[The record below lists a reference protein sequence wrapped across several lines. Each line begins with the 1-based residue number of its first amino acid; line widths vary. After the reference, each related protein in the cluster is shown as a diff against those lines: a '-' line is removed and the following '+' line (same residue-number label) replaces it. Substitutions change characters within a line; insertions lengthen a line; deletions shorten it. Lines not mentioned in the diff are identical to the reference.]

1 MVFGTIGEIVNS
13 SETTLVVGSA
23 YVMLQ
28 DLNIHIGRPEFRDAT
43 TDAGALY
50 TYGKGDHWMTFTLL
64 ATTPELDTLV
74 AKNDIDGDGDM
85 PSTAWTIVATSVSG
99 SGAGAGN
106 VATFTCTGIL
116 RNIDVR
122 KAPEGKLFID
132 CDVRITP
139 DSVVVGLNS

>member
-28 DLNIHIGRPEFRDAT
+28 DLNIHISRPEFRDAT
-43 TDAGALY
+43 TDAGALF

-64 ATTPELDTLV
+64 ATTPELDTLA

-85 PSTAWTIVATSVSG
+85 TSTAWTIVAKDVS
-99 SGAGAGN
+99 SATK
-106 VATFTCTGIL
+106 TFTCTGIL
-116 RNIDVR
+116 RTIDIR
-122 KAPEGKLFID
+122 KAAEGKLFVD

-139 DSVVVGLNS
+139 DTVVVA